1 MTDGTNPRQTL
12 PSIQEIERDLLNLAR
27 APWEGTFGD
36 GLEVVW
42 KKPAGSNSPLEVP
55 VLMRR
60 GVLLSDE
67 DVGGYLFGSGNR
79 CVKMARAWRS
89 RQAQLPAQWRQM
101 SWETALSLAAA
112 RESSYWV
119 DDEDK
124 TARLAGLWAW
134 VLTDPSALGM

>member
-1 MTDGTNPRQTL
+1 MTNGTTPRQTL
-12 PSIQEIERDLLNLAR
+12 ATVQEIERELLALAR
-27 APWEGTFGD
+27 APWEGSFGD

-79 CVKMARAWRS
+79 CLKMAWAWRE
-89 RQAQLPAQWRQM
+89 RQAQLPTEWREM

-112 RESSYWV
+112 RESSYW
-119 DDEDK
+119 DEEDK
-124 TARLAGLWAW
+124 AARLAGLWAW